1 MKACTS
7 ENQAYQPVTQR
18 DAASSLVKIRTKF
31 ARCITV
37 YVTMSQKG
45 VFSQQSQSECFRVY
59 LPILHDG

>member
-1 MKACTS
+1 MKPCTS

-18 DAASSLVKIRTKF
+18 DAPSSLVKIRTKF

-45 VFSQQSQSECFRVY
+45 
-59 LPILHDG
+59 G